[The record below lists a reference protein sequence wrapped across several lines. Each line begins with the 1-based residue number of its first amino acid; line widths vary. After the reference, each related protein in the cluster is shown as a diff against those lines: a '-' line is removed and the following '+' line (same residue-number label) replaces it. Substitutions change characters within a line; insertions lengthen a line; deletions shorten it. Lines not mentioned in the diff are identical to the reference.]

1 MENNNENIKIE
12 FEKLFEKYIC
22 DLYKEFMLSY
32 FIFVKK
38 IDDDDY
44 NKLINDIILNRRDFY
59 MFLRKNF
66 IIFYFDYLQSL
77 SEDYFFNIIDKNLNK
92 IKAEINNEVTNI
104 DNEIFE
110 SAKDIVKKVVVGFII
125 PGKIYNKSF

>member
-1 MENNNENIKIE
+1 
-12 FEKLFEKYIC
+12 
-22 DLYKEFMLSY
+22 
-32 FIFVKK
+32 
-38 IDDDDY
+38 
-44 NKLINDIILNRRDFY
+44 